1 MAKTLTFVTGN
12 KQKLLE
18 VMEIVT
24 KLSGDAP
31 FPYDLVSKKIDLPEL
46 QGEPEKIAIEKAR
59 LAAKEVGTAVL
70 VEDTSLHFN
79 ALNGLPG
86 PYIKWF
92 LEKIGHVGLN
102 NMLAAYADKSAY
114 AQVRANITLY
124 STYAQLC
131 FQSQCTFGF
140 LESPESKVGKVFT
153 GKTNGKI
160 VSARG
165 PKTFGW
171 DPVFEPKEGHGKT
184 YAEMLKKD
192 KNAISHRYRALKQF
206 CEWIQSD
213 SSSSKEE

>member
-1 MAKTLTFVTGN
+1 MKRSNTMAKTLTFVTGN

-102 NMLAAYADKSAY
+102 NMLAAYVDKSSY
-114 AQVRANITLY
+114 AQVRANIT
-124 STYAQLC
+124 TCICFIQL
-131 FQSQCTFGF
+131 FQSHSVPLDFWNPPSPRSLKYSQVRRTEKLSV
-140 LESPESKVGKVFT
+140 LEAQKRLDGIPYLNLMRVMERPMRK
-153 GKTNGKI
+153 
-160 VSARG
+160 
-165 PKTFGW
+165 
-171 DPVFEPKEGHGKT
+171 
-184 YAEMLKKD
+184 
-192 KNAISHRYRALKQF
+192 
-206 CEWIQSD
+206 C
-213 SSSSKEE
+213 